1 LANIS
6 PVEIEQFQQSAKE
19 LQKKVSNKIHY
30 LQTLLNAVQE
40 HDDRLIYQ
48 LIDGENYSQEIMQAK
63 HGTSD
68 IGNERLLDDV
78 TKQIGQY
85 LSVNLLSYLKE
96 TYPFFYFEQTGLG
109 AYQFFFGN
117 WWDRR
122 LFGTLDVLKVAFD
135 FDEIE
140 YRKLKQAFELEQENK
155 RLNSDRIATISQ
167 QTDQL
172 QALIDSQ
179 NERDQQKEKIR
190 RQLKQLA
197 QEKVLPWEAAKARES
212 KQQLVSQLSELTD
225 QDEKA
230 QKAYKLIHESEKEV
244 LKLSKEDTLIGYEK
258 QSIVARFGSFE
269 NFEARN
275 RSLYRDYIADLIAT
289 KGRVRIEHE

>member
-1 LANIS
+1 LAEVS

-19 LQKKVSNKIHY
+19 LQKKVSNKIRY
-30 LQTLLNAVQE
+30 LQTLLNAVQA

-48 LIDGENYSQEIMQAK
+48 LIDGENYSHQIMQAK
-63 HGTSD
+63 HGTAD
-68 IGNERLLDDV
+68 TGNERLLNDV
-78 TKQIGQY
+78 TAQISQY
-85 LSVNLLSYLKE
+85 LSINLLSYLKE
-96 TYPFFYFEQTGLG
+96 TYPFFYFQQTGLG
-109 AYQFFFGN
+109 NYQFFFGN

-122 LFGTLDVLKVAFD
+122 LFGTLDILKVAFE

-140 YRKLKQAFELEQENK
+140 YQKLKRAFELEQENK
-155 RLNSDRIATISQ
+155 RLNSDQIAVISQ

-172 QALIDSQ
+172 QALINSQ
-179 NERDQQKEKIR
+179 AERDQQKEKIR
-190 RQLKQLA
+190 QQLKQLA
-197 QEKVLPWEAAKARES
+197 QEKVLPWEASKIREN

-230 QKAYKLIHESEKEV
+230 QKAYKLIRESQKDV

-258 QSIVARFGSFE
+258 QSIVAKFGSFE

-275 RSLYRDYIADLIAT
+275 KSLYRDYIADLIAT
-289 KGRVRIEHE
+289 KGRVKIENE